1 MKKKSKFQEK
11 LDRNKVRIINVISFL
26 MGFSQSILIYTVS
39 TYFKEASGV
48 ENVGIFYF
56 ISFAAV
62 LFILLNL
69 YKLTQKTG
77 SIFVFHLSMVAN
89 VAFISALIILP
100 KTLWG
105 VAAMI
110 LYLISVSITWASL
123 DVVLESFSV
132 DKMSGRIRGLY
143 LTLFNAGF
151 VLGPLLASKLL
162 VQYDFSGM
170 FFVSLIFAMF
180 ILLFSAFGLRG
191 ARNVSFPKRK
201 EGIRKLISKSL
212 GQKNISRIYYI
223 SFVLDFFYALMIVY
237 APIYL
242 LDRGFSWDQLG
253 IAFTIML
260 IPFVLVQYPAGILAD
275 KKIGEKEMIILA
287 ILVMG
292 ISSFLFFLSSSKD
305 ILVWAVILFATR
317 VGAALVEILRDSY
330 FYKQVDGSRADVIDF
345 FRTAQPV
352 AYIAAAVFSTLILW
366 TFPLKYVFLLLAL
379 VIFSALWPALR
390 LTDSQVEE
398 S

>member
-1 MKKKSKFQEK
+1 M
-11 LDRNKVRIINVISFL
+11 RIINVISFL

>member
-56 ISFAAV
+56 ISFAVV

-89 VAFISALIILP
+89 VAFVFALIILP
-100 KTLWG
+100 KSLWG

-162 VQYDFSGM
+162 VQYDFVGM
-170 FFVSLIFAMF
+170 FFVSLVFAMF

-191 ARNVSFPKRK
+191 ARSVSFPKRK

-212 GQKNISRIYYI
+212 GRKNISRIYYI

-260 IPFVLVQYPAGILAD
+260 VPFVLVQYPAGILAD
-275 KKIGEKEMIILA
+275 KKTGEKEMIILA
-287 ILVMG
+287 ILIMG

-317 VGAALVEILRDSY
+317 VGAALIEILRDSY
-330 FYKQVDGSRADVIDF
+330 FYKQIDCSRADVIDF

-352 AYIAAAVFSTLILW
+352 AYIAASIVSTVILW
-366 TFPLKYVFLLLAL
+366 AFSLKYVFLFLAL
-379 VIFSALWPALR
+379 VIFSALWPALK
-390 LTDSQVEE
+390 LADSKVENK
-398 S
+398 